1 MKVDIPIFWIIVLA
15 VLIFFMGWY
24 GNDFFTEI
32 PTKTVTVN
40 RKGEF
45 DIVTLKLPNNPNPQV
60 FGSKYW
66 EAFHKLAQMVPC
78 PACRSKAVPF
88 MSFFHDVVNNQTG
101 KELYDKKNYDYWI
114 NFLWDNNINTAG
126 KSKKS

>member
-1 MKVDIPIFWIIVLA
+1 MKVEIAIYWLILLGLV
-15 VLIFFMGWY
+15 IFFLGWY
-24 GNDFFTEI
+24 GNDFITEV
-32 PTKTVTVN
+32 PLKTVTVK

-66 EAFHKLAQMVPC
+66 ESFHKLAEMVPC

-88 MSFFHDVVNNQTG
+88 MSFFHDVVNKETG
-101 KELYDKKNYDYWI
+101 KQLYDKKNYDYWI
-114 NFLWDNNINTAG
+114 NFLCDNNKAA
-126 KSKKS
+126 SKKKQQQ